1 MPLEIGWASTV
12 AWHAGDVMCRIMMFF
27 RIFGLYLSSFILVC
41 ISVDRFYAVLKPLY
55 LRALDRRDKAMLAG
69 AWIGATLCS
78 LPQMVVFHV
87 ESHPNVTWYMQCV
100 TYNVFPTPAHELTY
114 LLFGMVMM
122 YALPLAV
129 IIFSYAAILMEIC
142 RRTRNPYGDSNEM
155 LSVPL
160 ARNETKV
167 DSLGVK
173 CWISELVTLKRS
185 EFNDLDFRTHLFSV

>member
-1 MPLEIGWASTV
+1 
-12 AWHAGDVMCRIMMFF
+12 
-27 RIFGLYLSSFILVC
+27 
-41 ISVDRFYAVLKPLY
+41 
-55 LRALDRRDKAMLAG
+55 MLAG

-78 LPQMVVFHV
+78 LPQVSLRLNPLVSKTNIMFQMVVFHV

-142 RRTRNPYGDSNEM
+142 RRTRNPYGGKIFENFAETLNVQKQRHRSSCDS
-155 LSVPL
+155 
-160 ARNETKV
+160 
-167 DSLGVK
+167 G
-173 CWISELVTLKRS
+173 
-185 EFNDLDFRTHLFSV
+185 